1 MSDDL
6 SISNASH
13 TADPIS
19 PDMRH
24 RLALREY
31 RQKYHPQLA
40 LSHKRNQYFHDTVH
54 ALIANHV
61 LPGCSVLEI
70 GCGNGDLLASL
81 APAMGVGLDIDS
93 VAVEEAR
100 QRHPHLNFHE
110 TAIEDIA
117 ALDLPRFD
125 YVVCNG
131 VLQEIYDLH
140 TVLNAIRQVCH
151 DRTRII
157 FCTCS
162 RLWTPVLGA
171 AELLGRKFV
180 TPDENWLPRDE
191 LENLLVQGGMQVVRQ
206 TPAIIAPL
214 GIPVVSNAMN
224 RWIAPLP
231 GIRQLGLSLLTIARP
246 MNVAPP
252 PPPARTASVSVVV
265 PVRNEAGN
273 IDALIRRIPMMAEK
287 QELIFVEGNS
297 TDDTWAAVKRAVE
310 AYNGPMKLSAMKQ
323 TGRGKG
329 DAVRMGFA
337 AATGDILMILD
348 GDLSVPPEELPRF
361 VHAID
366 QNHCEF
372 ANGSRLIYPMEDQA
386 MRFLNMIANK
396 SFGIIFTFLLGQR
409 LRDTLCGTKVLRRS
423 DYLRIAANR
432 DYFGD
437 FDPFGDF
444 DLLFGAARLNLKI
457 MDIPVHYKQRT
468 YGETNIS
475 RFRHGIML
483 LRMCAFAAR
492 KITFI

>member
-1 MSDDL
+1 MLD
-6 SISNASH
+6 
-13 TADPIS
+13 
-19 PDMRH
+19 
-24 RLALREY
+24 
-31 RQKYHPQLA
+31 
-40 LSHKRNQYFHDTVH
+40 V
-54 ALIANHV
+54 
-61 LPGCSVLEI
+61 

-81 APAMGVGLDIDS
+81 SPALGVGLDIDS

-100 QRHPHLNFHE
+100 QRHANLIFHE
-110 TAIEDIA
+110 IAVEDIA
-117 ALDLPRFD
+117 ALNLPQFD

-140 TVLNAIRQVCH
+140 TLLSAIRPVCH
-151 DRTRII
+151 DRTRLI

-162 RLWTPVLGA
+162 RLWTPILRA
-171 AELLGRKFV
+171 AEIVGRKFA

-206 TPAIIAPL
+206 VPAIIAPL
-214 GIPVVSNAMN
+214 NIPLLSDALN
-224 RWIAPLP
+224 RWVAPLP
-231 GIRQLGLSLLTIARP
+231 AVRHLDLSLVTIARP
-246 MNVAPP
+246 IHVTPP
-252 PPPARTASVSVVV
+252 PGRPASVSVVV
-265 PVRNEAGN
+265 PVRNESGN
-273 IDALIRRIPMMAEK
+273 IDALIRRLPMTADA

-297 TDDTWAAVKRAVE
+297 TDDTWAAVQRAV
-310 AYNGPMKLSAMKQ
+310 AGYNGPMKLSALKQ

-329 DAVRMGFA
+329 DAVRTGFA
-337 AATGDILMILD
+337 AAAGDILVILD

-361 VHAID
+361 VDAVNA
-366 QNHCEF
+366 NHCEF
-372 ANGSRLIYPMEDQA
+372 ANGSRLIYTMEDPA

-396 SFGIIFTFLLGQR
+396 SFGMIFTFLLGQR

-468 YGETNIS
+468 YGQTNIS
-475 RFRHGIML
+475 RFRHGLML

-492 KITFI
+492 KMTFI

>member
-1 MSDDL
+1 MPPEL
-6 SISNASH
+6 
-13 TADPIS
+13 
-19 PDMRH
+19 RH

-40 LSHKRNQYFHDTVH
+40 VSHKRNQYFHDTVH
-54 ALIANHV
+54 ELIAHHV

-70 GCGNGDLLASL
+70 GCGNGDLLSSL

-93 VAVEEAR
+93 VMVEEAR
-100 QRHPHLNFHE
+100 QSHPHLIFHE

-117 ALDLPRFD
+117 ALNLPQFD

-140 TVLNAIRQVCH
+140 TVLSAIRQVCH

-162 RLWTPVLGA
+162 RLWTPMLRA
-171 AELLGRKFV
+171 AEILGRKFA

-191 LENLLVQGGMQVVRQ
+191 LENLLVQGEMQVVRQ

-214 GIPVVSNAMN
+214 GIPVFSDAVN
-224 RWIAPLP
+224 RWVAPLP
-231 GIRQLGLSLLTIARP
+231 VIRHLGLSLLTIARP
-246 MNVAPP
+246 MNVVPP
-252 PPPARTASVSVVV
+252 RSRPASVSVIV
-265 PVRNEAGN
+265 PVRNESGN
-273 IDALIRRIPMMAEK
+273 IDALIRRIPMMANV

-297 TDDTWAAVKRAVE
+297 TDDTWAAVQRAVG
-310 AYNGPMKLSAMKQ
+310 AYSGPMKLLAMQQ

-361 VHAID
+361 VDAIH

-386 MRFLNMIANK
+386 MQFLNMIANK

-432 DYFGD
+432 GYFGD

-468 YGETNIS
+468 YGQTNIS
-475 RFRHGIML
+475 RFRHGLML
-483 LRMCAFAAR
+483 LRMCAVAAR